1 MARELEKM
9 TVGQLLDSEEFKK
22 ELQTQITNESEHHDK
37 MMREA
42 FNRGLRLQR
51 NPQERLRERGVF
63 NVEDMTAAYKMII
76 AKSLQGYSAAE
87 REYIKQVCW
96 MAYWRVLEKMKKKE
110 N

>member
-1 MARELEKM
+1 MEKGLKEM
-9 TVGQLLDSEEFKK
+9 TLGELLDSKEFQE
-22 ELQTQITNESEHHDK
+22 ELQKQIDNEVEHHDK

-76 AKSLQGYSAAE
+76 AKSLQGYPAAE

-110 N
+110 K

>member
-1 MARELEKM
+1 MEKGLKEM
-9 TVGQLLDSEEFKK
+9 TLGELLDSKEFQE
-22 ELQTQITNESEHHDK
+22 ELQRQIDNEVEHHDK

-110 N
+110 K